1 MRAAVDAP
9 IACQPAGFRT
19 SPAQPDFTGR
29 PEFPYGLDPLQ
40 LSRSEM
46 ARFAEDAAAAGI
58 GYIGSCCGTAAGHVR
73 AMAKALGKQPVEE
86 RPWRSTTGRA
96 MSAYEWHGHEETET
110 G

>member
-1 MRAAVDAP
+1 MRAAVGVP

-19 SPAQPDFTGR
+19 TPEHPDFTGR

-40 LSRSEM
+40 LPRREM
-46 ARFAEDAAAAGI
+46 ARFAADAAASGI

-73 AMAKALGKQPVEE
+73 AMAKSLGKRPVEE
-86 RPWRSTTGRA
+86 RTWLSDTGRP
-96 MSAYEWHGHEETET
+96 MSAYEWHGHEETEV